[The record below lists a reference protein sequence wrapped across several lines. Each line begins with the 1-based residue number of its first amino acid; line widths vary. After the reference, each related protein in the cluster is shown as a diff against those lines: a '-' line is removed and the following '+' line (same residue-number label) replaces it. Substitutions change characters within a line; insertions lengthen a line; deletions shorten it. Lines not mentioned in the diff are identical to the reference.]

1 MRETAG
7 SAAAPATR
15 CRNCRRGS
23 FIFEPPSRF
32 TSFGHPS
39 ARLSIAISP
48 NRTLWNIHRQSASL
62 VLDVGCFDHLAPLLG
77 LGGNE
82 LCKVAGRARKSSA
95 TEFGQPRLDLGI
107 GKAGVDLGVELVD
120 DLSRRVP
127 GRADPIP
134 LARLEARQEFSHSWD
149 ARQRL
154 RARRARYRQ

>member
-1 MRETAG
+1 MRDIAG
-7 SAAAPATR
+7 SAAAPAAR
-15 CRNCRRGS
+15 WRNCRRGS
-23 FIFEPPSRF
+23 FI
-32 TSFGHPS
+32 
-39 ARLSIAISP
+39 ACLSEMQ
-48 NRTLWNIHRQSASL
+48 RRGASL
-62 VLDVGCFDHLAPLLG
+62 RLDVGCFDYLAPLLG
-77 LGGNE
+77 LGDNE

-134 LARLEARQEFSHSWD
+134 LARLEAPQEFSHSWD

-154 RARRARYRQ
+154 RARRARYRQRSQRASLDVLNRHER